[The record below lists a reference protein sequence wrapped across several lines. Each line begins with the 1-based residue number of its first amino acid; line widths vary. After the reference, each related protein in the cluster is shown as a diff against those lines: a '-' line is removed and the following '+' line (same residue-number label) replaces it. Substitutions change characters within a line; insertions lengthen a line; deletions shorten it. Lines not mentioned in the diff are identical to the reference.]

1 MGKYIRKAKAAG
13 ELAVMEATQSSL
25 GVRTRA
31 KTLASQ
37 RLQKSPPASSA
48 AAAAAPAP
56 PPQPAQPAG
65 AASSGSGS
73 GSYLQLRSRRLPKP
87 PILVRS
93 HYARRQRKAGG
104 SAKSPS
110 PGSSPNPRSRS
121 RLRIGS
127 MESVGSFLSDTEGGG
142 NRKVSGGA
150 GEGEDGIPREENA
163 AENDNECSSN
173 ADLGVGE
180 ASFGDNVLEFE
191 GRERSTRESTPCSL
205 IRDPE
210 VVRTPSSTTRP
221 TTLTETNRRIHN
233 VGGRHIPTTHE
244 MNEFFAGAE
253 EEQQRNFIEKYNFD
267 PVNDKPLPGRY
278 EWQKLDP

>member
-37 RLQKSPPASSA
+37 RLQKSHPAPSA
-48 AAAAAPAP
+48 AAPQPPPPAPAT
-56 PPQPAQPAG
+56 
-65 AASSGSGS
+65 ASS

-87 PILVRS
+87 PIVVRS
-93 HYARRQRKAGG
+93 HCAKRQRKVGCAAS

-110 PGSSPNPRSRS
+110 SGVRPNPRARS
-121 RLRIGS
+121 RLRVAS
-127 MESVGSFLSDTEGGG
+127 MESVGSYLSNSEGGDK
-142 NRKVSGGA
+142 NRSGEEA
-150 GEGEDGIPREENA
+150 GDGIAREENA
-163 AENDNECSSN
+163 VANDNACSSN
-173 ADLGVGE
+173 ADFGVGE

-191 GRERSTRESTPCSL
+191 GRERSARESTPCSL

-233 VGGRHIPTTHE
+233 TDGRNIPTTHE
-244 MNEFFAGAE
+244 MDEFFAGAE

-267 PVNDKPLPGRY
+267 PVNDKPLPGRF

>member
-37 RLQKSPPASSA
+37 RLQKSPPVSA
-48 AAAAAPAP
+48 AAAAAA
-56 PPQPAQPAG
+56 PPQPAAQAPAA
-65 AASSGSGS
+65 AASSGS

-93 HYARRQRKAGG
+93 HYARRQRKVGG
-104 SAKSPS
+104 SAKGPS
-110 PGSSPNPRSRS
+110 PGSSPNPRARS

-142 NRKVSGGA
+142 NRKASGGG
-150 GEGEDGIPREENA
+150 GEEGKDGIPREENA

-233 VGGRHIPTTHE
+233 VDGRHIPTTHE

-267 PVNDKPLPGRY
+267 PVSDKPLPGRF